1 MNDAAGTCDKAGVE
15 LPQILSIDNID
26 ESLRATLLEG
36 GQQLNLECN
45 ICYLEVDQVID
56 IPCEHIF
63 CTDCWQQ

>member
-1 MNDAAGTCDKAGVE
+1 MTDAAGTCDKAGVE
-15 LPQILSIDNID
+15 LPAMLTVDNID

-36 GQQLNLECN
+36 GHQLNLECT

-63 CTDCWQQ
+63 CTNCWQQ